1 MRVLY
6 GIQGTGN
13 GHLSRSHTL
22 ATYLNQQ
29 PIHVDYLISGRRN
42 YGLFDMDVFGAYQSR
57 EGLSFVT
64 ENGALKRRKTL
75 TSNNWRQFYN
85 DVKALDVTQYDL
97 VITDYEP
104 VSAWAAKRT
113 GVRSIG
119 LGRQYAFWEPELY
132 KTLSLWQ
139 RQMIKQFAPC
149 STPVGMHWLECGNA
163 IPPVVREPDNGCKGG
178 LAQRVIVYLPFEDP
192 KVIINALYPLDDYEF
207 SVFHPKLTR
216 CSYGHIECFA
226 PSRQQFS
233 EQFSR
238 ASAVISN
245 AGFETSCEALREGK
259 SLIIKPLTGQFEQQ
273 KNAEILERKG
283 LATVMKNVSCAFI
296 ERALQERQSAYMQWP
311 NVAKHLAN
319 WIADGAKESVR
330 DLSKRLWGL

>member
-1 MRVLY
+1 MRILY

-22 ATYLNQQ
+22 AGYLKQQ
-29 PIHVDYLISGRRN
+29 PIDVDYLISGRRN
-42 YGLFDMDVFGAYQSR
+42 TGLFDMDVFGAYQSFD
-57 EGLSFVT
+57 GLSFVT
-64 ENGALKRRKTL
+64 ENGALKRRKTIS
-75 TSNNWRQFYN
+75 SNNWKQFYQ
-85 DVKALDVTQYDL
+85 DVKALDVTSYDV

-104 VSAWAAKRT
+104 ISAWAAKRA
-113 GVRSIG
+113 GVRCIG
-119 LGRQYAFWEPELY
+119 LGRQYAFLEPDLY

-139 RQMIKQFAPC
+139 RQIIKQFAPC
-149 STPVGMHWLECGNA
+149 TTAVGMHWVECGNA
-163 IPPVVREPDNGCKGG
+163 IPPVVKESDDSFEGG
-178 LAQRVIVYLPFEDP
+178 LAQRIVVYLPFEDP
-192 KVIINALYPLDDYEF
+192 EVIINALYPLDDYEF

-233 EQFSR
+233 DHFSR

-259 SLIIKPLTGQFEQQ
+259 ALIIKPLVGQFEQQ
-273 KNAEILERKG
+273 KNAEILARKG
-283 LATVMKNVSCAFI
+283 LATVLTSVSCIAI
-296 ERALQERQSAYMQWP
+296 EHALKSRQSTHIQWP

-319 WIADGAKESVR
+319 WITDGAKESVR
-330 DLSKRLWGL
+330 DLSKRLWGI